1 MNSIAVEHSIM
12 SCSEAIHVGWFP
24 GNQFVQAT
32 KVTQNKKSVKGRG
45 RKLEMVN
52 QAMSCEHV
60 HDAD

>member
-32 KVTQNKKSVKGRG
+32 KVTQNKKECQREREEVRDGEPG
-45 RKLEMVN
+45 
-52 QAMSCEHV
+52 HV
-60 HDAD
+60 L